1 MIAVWLTTC
10 VFSLASALLPFLPM
24 EVYIL
29 GAGAK
34 YGHSLGDAFSLGIA
48 AGVGATF
55 GKIIIYHVALHG
67 SRTKWIQSQLERP
80 RMAAAYERWLDRMQG
95 RPWYDI
101 AIMFVA
107 ACVGIPPLLA
117 MAAVAGF
124 LKMPMWG
131 FIPTVLV
138 GRSIRFGLLF
148 MGVDVLHYLIR

>member
-1 MIAVWLTTC
+1 MILVWLTTC
-10 VFSLASALLPFLPM
+10 VFSLASALLPFLPI

-34 YGHSLGDAFSLGIA
+34 YSGSVSNAIWLGIA

-55 GKIIIYHVALHG
+55 GKIIVYQLALHG
-67 SRTKWIQSQLERP
+67 SRTKWIQRQLAKPKVAE
-80 RMAAAYERWLDRMQG
+80 AYERWSARMQG
-95 RPWYDI
+95 RPLYAAAVI
-101 AIMFVA
+101 FVA
-107 ACVGIPPLLA
+107 ASVGIPPLFA

-124 LKMPMWG
+124 LKMPMWA

-148 MGVDVLHYLIR
+148 MGVDVLHYLVG